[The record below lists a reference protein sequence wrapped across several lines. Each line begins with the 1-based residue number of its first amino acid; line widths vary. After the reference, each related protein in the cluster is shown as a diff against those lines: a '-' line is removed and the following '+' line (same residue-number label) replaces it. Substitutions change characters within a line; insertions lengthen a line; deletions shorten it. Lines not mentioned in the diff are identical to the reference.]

1 MAATISAS
9 QVKSLRAKTGISMS
23 DCKKALAQAD
33 GDESQAMD
41 ILQKQ
46 YAGQMEKRA
55 DKEAANGRIGA
66 FVDGEAGALVELRCE
81 TDFVANSDH
90 FKSAADALARLAS
103 KGGVT
108 DTDQLLQTKS
118 DDGNTGQDI
127 IAAAYGTLKE
137 NIKLARVARIE
148 GGVACYV
155 HHNGLVGTVIAADGD
170 GGELGKQICM
180 HTAAQQTL
188 DGLSRDDI
196 DATEVEKARELMK
209 YQAKGKPE
217 NIVEKIVSGK
227 MDKWYGERVLLEQP
241 FALDDKKTVGQ
252 VAKDAGI
259 TVSGYL
265 RFELGGKGN

>member
-9 QVKSLRAKTGISMS
+9 QVKSLRDKTGISMS
-23 DCKKALAQAD
+23 DCKKALVQAD
-33 GDESQAMD
+33 GDESQAMN

-46 YAGQMEKRA
+46 YAGQMKKRA

-66 FVDGEAGALVELRCE
+66 FVDVKAGALVELRCE
-81 TDFVANSDH
+81 TDFVGSSDH

-103 KGGVT
+103 EGGVT
-108 DTDQLLQTKS
+108 DPDQLLQTKA
-118 DDGNTGQDI
+118 DDGTTGQDI

-170 GGELGKQICM
+170 GSGVAKQICM

-188 DGLSRDDI
+188 DGLNRDDVN
-196 DATEVEKARELMK
+196 ATEVEKAREFMK
-209 YQAKGKPE
+209 DQATGKPE
-217 NIVEKIVSGK
+217 NIVEILSAESMLRYYKTPVMSLA
-227 MDKWYGERVLLEQP
+227 DPLNLLE
-241 FALDDKKTVGQ
+241 VHH
-252 VAKDAGI
+252 
-259 TVSGYL
+259 L
-265 RFELGGKGN
+265 RGPVEYTSVLKLGRRVPDPDRNA

>member
-9 QVKSLRAKTGISMS
+9 QVKSLRDKTGISMS
-23 DCKKALAQAD
+23 YCKKALVEAE
-33 GDESQAMD
+33 GDQTQAMD

-46 YAGQMEKRA
+46 YAGQVDKRA

-81 TDFVANSDH
+81 TDFVANSDP

-103 KGGVT
+103 KRGVT
-108 DTDQLLQTKS
+108 DPDQLLQTQS

-137 NIKLARVARIE
+137 NIKLARVTRIE

-170 GGELGKQICM
+170 GSGVAKQICM

-188 DGLSRDDI
+188 DGLNRDDLDPAEI
-196 DATEVEKARELMK
+196 KKAREWMK
-209 YQAKGKPE
+209 DQAKGKPE
-217 NIVEKIVSGK
+217 NIVEKIVVGK

-241 FALDDKKTVGQ
+241 FALDDKKTVAQ

-265 RFELGGKGN
+265 KFELGVKSN

>member
-1 MAATISAS
+1 MATTISAS
-9 QVKSLRAKTGISMS
+9 QVKSLRDKTGISMS
-23 DCKKALAQAD
+23 DCKKALVETA
-33 GDESQAMD
+33 GDEDQAMD

-66 FVDGEAGALVELRCE
+66 FVDGKAGALVELRCE
-81 TDFVANSDH
+81 TDFVGNSEH
-90 FKSAADALARLAS
+90 FKSAADALAKLACEN
-103 KGGVT
+103 GVT
-108 DTDQLLQTKS
+108 DPDQLLQTKG

-148 GGVACYV
+148 GGISCYV

-170 GGELGKQICM
+170 GSGLGKQICM
-180 HTAAQQTL
+180 HTAAQHIL
-188 DGLSRDDI
+188 DGLNRDDI

-209 YQAKGKPE
+209 EQAKGKPE

-241 FALDDKKTVGQ
+241 FALDDKKTVAQ

-259 TVSGYL
+259 MVSGYIK
-265 RFELGGKGN
+265 FELGGKGN

>member
-23 DCKKALAQAD
+23 DCKKALVEAN
-33 GDESQAMD
+33 GDEDQAMD

-66 FVDGEAGALVELRCE
+66 FADGEVGALVELRCE
-81 TDFVANSDH
+81 TDFVANSEH
-90 FKSAADALARLAS
+90 FKSAADALARLAA
-103 KGGVT
+103 KGGVA
-108 DTDQLLQTKS
+108 DPERLLQAQS

-148 GGVACYV
+148 SGVSCYV

-170 GGELGKQICM
+170 GSGLGKQICM

-188 DGLSRDDI
+188 DGLNRDDV
-196 DATEVEKARELMK
+196 DATEVEKAREFMK
-209 YQAKGKPE
+209 DQATGKPE

-259 TVSGYL
+259 AISGYL
-265 RFELGGKGN
+265 RFELGGKGS